1 MRSGVSWIRWRR
13 TKGRLK
19 TIKSGGAL
27 LLNETALSLE
37 ILTELGF
44 SLCLLYDS
52 SKQYFQRTE
61 VFGFVVNVPWD

>member
-1 MRSGVSWIRWRR
+1 MRSGWSWIRWRR

-27 LLNETALSLE
+27 LLNETVLLLA

>member
-1 MRSGVSWIRWRR
+1 MRSGWSWIRWRR

-52 SKQYFQRTE
+52 SKQYFQGTE
-61 VFGFVVNVPWD
+61 VFWVRC

>member
-1 MRSGVSWIRWRR
+1 M
-13 TKGRLK
+13 
-19 TIKSGGAL
+19 

-44 SLCLLYDS
+44 SLCLLYDLF
-52 SKQYFQRTE
+52 KQYFQRTE

>member
-1 MRSGVSWIRWRR
+1 M
-13 TKGRLK
+13 
-19 TIKSGGAL
+19 
-27 LLNETALSLE
+27 LLNETALSLA

>member
-1 MRSGVSWIRWRR
+1 MRSGGSWIRWRR

-27 LLNETALSLE
+27 LLNEIALSLA
-37 ILTELGF
+37 ILMELGF
-44 SLCLLYDS
+44 SLCLLYD

-61 VFGFVVNVPWD
+61 VFGFVVNVP

>member
-1 MRSGVSWIRWRR
+1 MRSGWSWIRWRR

-19 TIKSGGAL
+19 KIKSGGAL
-27 LLNETALSLE
+27 LLNETVLLLA
-37 ILTELGF
+37 ILMELGF

>member
-1 MRSGVSWIRWRR
+1 MRSGWSWIRWRR

-27 LLNETALSLE
+27 LLNEIALSLA
-37 ILTELGF
+37 IVTELLL

-52 SKQYFQRTE
+52 SKQYFHGTE
-61 VFGFVVNVPWD
+61 VF

>member
-1 MRSGVSWIRWRR
+1 MRSGWSWIRWRR
-13 TKGRLK
+13 MKGRLK

-27 LLNETALSLE
+27 LLNEIALSLA
-37 ILTELGF
+37 ILMELGF

>member
-1 MRSGVSWIRWRR
+1 M
-13 TKGRLK
+13 
-19 TIKSGGAL
+19 